1 MISVHQL
8 IHTEH
13 IKYILCLT
21 YDAIEEYAP
30 KKERIK
36 GVSIQGFL
44 AIDHR
49 RRLIDFL
56 PHSQHTVSYC
66 EYRRF

>member
-36 GVSIQGFL
+36 GVSIQGF
-44 AIDHR
+44 IRTIINHHQNKQSESE
-49 RRLIDFL
+49 DFWPL
-56 PHSQHTVSYC
+56 TTVGD
-66 EYRRF
+66 